1 MNCENVFCIYQSNGI
16 CNAEQISINPCGMCT
31 ECIYPDIDSKTLEE
45 AKKALLEKYVTTDAV
60 RTVTDKNA

>member
-16 CNAEQISINPCGMCT
+16 CNAEQISINPCG
-31 ECIYPDIDSKTLEE
+31 IYPDIDSKTLEE